1 MKIRLAMSENI
12 HNNNKILHL
21 EKKSFKMSDY
31 YLSILCA

>member
-12 HNNNKILHL
+12 HNNKILHL